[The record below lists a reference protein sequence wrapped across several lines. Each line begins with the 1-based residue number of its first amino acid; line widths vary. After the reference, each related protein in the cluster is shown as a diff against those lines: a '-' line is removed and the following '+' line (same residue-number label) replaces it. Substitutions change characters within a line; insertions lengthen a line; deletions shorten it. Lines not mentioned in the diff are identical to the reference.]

1 MYPLV
6 QMYRLE
12 DTIVILSELYPA
24 TINRRTMSC
33 IIHTFLAKEKQIAV
47 PMKLYSLHLHPVTSR
62 SQRYTCYILL
72 NNKKEEKE
80 VTSYDVNLC
89 ASLLYCT
96 QFIFNV
102 CYFFF
107 IHLVGVLYYRRSLK
121 PLITKSRR
129 CVSGTIQRINEANIH
144 QIQLPNQKGEAMEL
158 HLCVGTAKVCT
169 KAGSFGAEGFDVRS
183 KEEERDSKDLSSTKR
198 KGRKTIFPM

>member
-1 MYPLV
+1 MDEQVKAIGSPQDLFSETTIGKTTLPSMYPLV

-102 CYFFF
+102 CYFSSFTLLGSY
-107 IHLVGVLYYRRSLK
+107 ITEDPWN
-121 PLITKSRR
+121 PLSPSQED
-129 CVSGTIQRINEANIH
+129 VFQV
-144 QIQLPNQKGEAMEL
+144 QYKG
-158 HLCVGTAKVCT
+158 
-169 KAGSFGAEGFDVRS
+169 
-183 KEEERDSKDLSSTKR
+183 STKPTFIRFSFPIR
-198 KGRKTIFPM
+198 KEKLWSFTCA